1 MSTVAAPFNALYGSA
16 GCAEGVC
23 FHCGLAVPQQQA
35 ITSEIDGA
43 RQAFCC
49 VGCKSVCTAIYEA
62 GLQGFYQRTPQGM
75 LLEPPPVPP
84 NDLSL
89 YDLDGIQGEFVSDL
103 GESRSIYLLIEGM
116 HCAACVWLIEKSM
129 ATLPGIIQASINL
142 SGKRLSVRWDNRL
155 IKLSEII
162 RRLGEVGYGAVPY
175 DPEAV
180 AGVLKKQNRAL
191 LMRMI
196 FAGFA
201 TANIMLVAI
210 ALYNGADKGEFRQL
224 FHWVGLVLATPTL
237 FYSGWHFFRGA
248 WTGLRQL
255 HLTMDVPIVI
265 GTSVTYLYSAYV
277 TLAKPATGEVYF
289 DTVVNLIFVILIGRY
304 LEGSFK
310 QQAMLSTQRLMDL
323 QPRVATVLRD
333 GEEQVV
339 PVRAVQ
345 IGETV
350 LIKPGANIP
359 VDGVVC
365 DGCSAVDEAMLS
377 GESLPVTKQA
387 GSSVSAGTVNG
398 SGMLVVRTACAL
410 KDTALARIIRLVE
423 EAQSSKAPIQRIA
436 DRIVPWFIFVTLLL
450 AAATFIG
457 WLPTNLEM
465 ALMAAT
471 SVLIITCPCALGMA
485 TPLSIAVA
493 SGLGA
498 RRGILVKSGETLETL
513 SSVTHFVFDKTG
525 TLTRGRLQVHQ
536 VTVLPHLQAHAI
548 LRKVAALERYSEHG
562 VAQAILNEAVAQGI
576 TQADRAEANDFVN
589 APGYGVRGT
598 VDGVVVLAGTAAW
611 LARNG
616 IPANMELQRQVA
628 ALEQQAMTCVHV
640 AIGREQ
646 AGFISLADALRP
658 DAKALLD
665 NLRAMGMRLTLL
677 SGDRKAVADSV
688 AAQLGDMDVIAEVL
702 PQDKDQVIRSLQ
714 QRGEKVA
721 MVGDGVNDAPAL
733 IRADV
738 GIAVGSG
745 TDVSVES
752 AGIVLTGSDLDKV
765 RQAMLLSRSTLSII
779 RQNIIMSLTYN
790 AIMVP
795 LAMLGLVTPLVA
807 AIAMPVSSLLVI
819 GNAARRRNTFGRS
832 K

>member
-1 MSTVAAPFNALYGSA
+1 MNTATATFNALSGHQKY
-16 GCAEGVC
+16 AEAAC
-23 FHCGLAVPQQQA
+23 FHCGLAVPQQQT

-43 RQAFCC
+43 RREFCC
-49 VGCKSVCTAIYEA
+49 FGCKSVCAAIYEA
-62 GLQGFYQRTPQGM
+62 GLQGFYQRTPQG
-75 LLEPPPVPP
+75 LLLAPPPVPP
-84 NDLSL
+84 SDLAL
-89 YDLDGIQGEFVSDL
+89 YDLDDIQGEFVSEL
-103 GESRSIYLLIEGM
+103 GDSRSIYLLIEGM

-129 ATLPGIIQASINL
+129 ATLLGIIQASINL
-142 SGKRLSVRWDNRL
+142 SGKRLSVRWDNRQ

-162 RRLGEVGYGAVPY
+162 RRLGEIGYGAVPY

-191 LMRMI
+191 LLRLI

-210 ALYNGADKGEFRQL
+210 ALYSGADRGEFRQL
-224 FHWVGLVLATPTL
+224 FHWVGLALATPTL

-248 WTGLRQL
+248 WTGIKQM

-289 DTVVNLIFVILIGRY
+289 DTVINLIFVILIGRY

-333 GEEQVV
+333 GQEQVV

-345 IGETV
+345 IGESV

-365 DGCSAVDEAMLS
+365 EGNSAVDEAMLS

-387 GSSVSAGTVNG
+387 GSNVSAGTVNG
-398 SGMLVVRTACAL
+398 SGMLRVRTVCAL

-457 WLPTNLEM
+457 WLPVNFET

-498 RRGILVKSGETLETL
+498 RRGILVKNGETLETF
-513 SSVTHFVFDKTG
+513 SGVTHFVFDKTG
-525 TLTRGRLQVHQ
+525 TLTQGRMQVHQ
-536 VTVLPHLQAHAI
+536 LTVLPHWRKYTV
-548 LRKVAALERYSEHG
+548 LRLVAALERYSEHG
-562 VAQAILNEAVAQGI
+562 VAQAILNEAKAQGI
-576 TQADRAEANDFVN
+576 ARVEAHDFSY

-598 VDGVVVLAGTAAW
+598 VDDVEIFAGTAAW
-611 LARNG
+611 LARNDVA
-616 IPANMELQRQVA
+616 ANMELQRQVA
-628 ALEQQAMTCVHV
+628 DLEKQATTCVHV
-640 AIGREQ
+640 AINREHVGYI
-646 AGFISLADALRP
+646 ALADELRN
-658 DAKALLD
+658 DAKTLID

-677 SGDRKAVADSV
+677 SGDRRAVAESV
-688 AAQLGDMDVIAEVL
+688 AAQLGGMEVIAEVL
-702 PQDKDQVIRSLQ
+702 PQDKDQVIQSLQ

-721 MVGDGVNDAPAL
+721 MVGDGINDAPAL
-733 IRADV
+733 SRADV

-745 TDVSVES
+745 TDVSMES
-752 AGIVLTGSDLDKV
+752 ASIVLTGSELDKV
-765 RQAMLLSRSTLSII
+765 RQAILLSRRTLRTI
-779 RQNIIMSLTYN
+779 RQNIILSLAYN
-790 AIMVP
+790 AVMVP

-819 GNAARRRNTFGRS
+819 GNAARLRNSLGKNS
-832 K
+832 

>member
-1 MSTVAAPFNALYGSA
+1 MNTATASLNAPLGYAK
-16 GCAEGVC
+16 CAEAAC
-23 FHCGLAVPQQQA
+23 FHCGLTVPQQQTISA
-35 ITSEIDGA
+35 QIDGA
-43 RQAFCC
+43 RREFCC
-49 VGCKSVCTAIYEA
+49 IGCKSVCAAIYEA

-75 LLEPPPVPP
+75 LLAPPPTPP
-84 NDLSL
+84 GDLTL
-89 YDLDGIQGEFVSDL
+89 YDLDDIQGEFVNEL
-103 GESRSIYLLIEGM
+103 GETRSLYLLIEGM

-129 ATLPGIIQASINL
+129 ATLPGIVQASINL
-142 SGKRLSVRWDNRL
+142 TGKRLSVRWDNRQ

-162 RRLGEVGYGAVPY
+162 RRLGEIGYNAVPY

-191 LMRMI
+191 LLRLI

-210 ALYNGADKGEFRQL
+210 ALYSGADQGEFRQL
-224 FHWVGLVLATPTL
+224 FHWVGFALATPTL
-237 FYSGWHFFRGA
+237 FYSGWNFFRGA
-248 WTGLRQL
+248 WAGIRQM

-265 GTSVTYLYSAYV
+265 GTSLTYLYSTYV
-277 TLAKPATGEVYF
+277 TVAKPVTGEVYF
-289 DTVVNLIFVILIGRY
+289 DTVINLIFVILIGRY

-323 QPRVATVLRD
+323 QPRVATVMRD
-333 GEEQVV
+333 GQEQVV

-365 DGCSAVDEAMLS
+365 EGNSAVDEAMLS
-377 GESLPVTKQA
+377 GESLPVSKQV

-398 SGMLVVRTACAL
+398 SGMLLVRTACAL

-450 AAATFIG
+450 AAATFVG
-457 WLPTNLEM
+457 WLPANFET

-498 RRGILVKSGETLETL
+498 RRGILIKNGETLETF
-513 SSVTHFVFDKTG
+513 SGVTHFVFDKTG
-525 TLTRGRLQVHQ
+525 TLTQGRMQVHQ
-536 VTVLPHLQAHAI
+536 LTVLPHVQAQAV
-548 LRKVAALERYSEHG
+548 LRQVAALERYSEHG
-562 VAQAILNEAVAQGI
+562 VAQAILNEAEAHGI
-576 TQADRAEANDFVN
+576 ARAEAQDFSY
-589 APGYGVRGT
+589 APGYGVRGM
-598 VDGVVVLAGTAAW
+598 VEGVEVLAGTSAW
-611 LARNG
+611 IAHNG
-616 IPANMELQRQVA
+616 IAANMELQRQVA

-640 AIGREQ
+640 ALDREQ
-646 AGFISLADALRP
+646 VGYIALADELRP
-658 DAKALLD
+658 DAKALVD

-677 SGDRKAVADSV
+677 SGDRKAVAESV
-688 AAQLGDMDVIAEVL
+688 AAQLGGMEVIAEVL
-702 PQDKDQVIRSLQ
+702 PQDKDQVIQSLQ

-721 MVGDGVNDAPAL
+721 MVGDGINDAPAL

-738 GIAVGSG
+738 GIAMESG

-752 AGIVLTGSDLDKV
+752 ASIVLTGSDLDKV
-765 RQAMLLSRSTLSII
+765 RQAMLLSRSTLRTI
-779 RQNIIMSLTYN
+779 RQNIILSLAYN
-790 AIMVP
+790 AVMVP
-795 LAMLGLVTPLVA
+795 LAMMGLVTPLVA

-819 GNAARRRNTFGRS
+819 GNAARLRNTLERNP
-832 K
+832 

>member
-1 MSTVAAPFNALYGSA
+1 MNTATASLNASLGYA
-16 GCAEGVC
+16 KCAEAAC
-23 FHCGLAVPQQQA
+23 FHCGLAVPQQQT
-35 ITSEIDGA
+35 ITAQIDGA
-43 RQAFCC
+43 RREFCC
-49 VGCKSVCTAIYEA
+49 IGCQSVCAAIYEA
-62 GLQGFYQRTPQGM
+62 GLQGFYQRTPQGI
-75 LLEPPPVPP
+75 LLAPPPTPP
-84 NDLSL
+84 GNLTL
-89 YDLDGIQGEFVSDL
+89 YDLDDIQGEFVNEL
-103 GESRSIYLLIEGM
+103 GETRSLYLLIEGM

-129 ATLPGIIQASINL
+129 ATLPGIVQASINL
-142 SGKRLSVRWDNRL
+142 TGKRLSVRWDNRQ

-162 RRLGEVGYGAVPY
+162 RRLGEIGYNAVPY

-191 LMRMI
+191 LLRLI

-210 ALYNGADKGEFRQL
+210 ALYSGADQGEFRQL
-224 FHWVGLVLATPTL
+224 FHWVGLALATPTL
-237 FYSGWHFFRGA
+237 FYSGGHFFRGA
-248 WTGLRQL
+248 WTGIKQL

-265 GTSVTYLYSAYV
+265 GTSLTYLYSTYV
-277 TLAKPATGEVYF
+277 TLAKPVTGEVYF
-289 DTVVNLIFVILIGRY
+289 DTVINLIFVILIGRY

-323 QPRVATVLRD
+323 QPRVATVMRN
-333 GEEQVV
+333 GQEQVV

-345 IGETV
+345 IGEIV

-365 DGCSAVDEAMLS
+365 EGSSAVDEAMLS
-377 GESLPVTKQA
+377 GESLPVAKQVD
-387 GSSVSAGTVNG
+387 SNVSAGTVNG
-398 SGMLVVRTACAL
+398 SGMLLVRTACAL
-410 KDTALARIIRLVE
+410 NDTALARIIRLVE

-450 AAATFIG
+450 AAATFVG
-457 WLPTNLEM
+457 WLPVNLET

-498 RRGILVKSGETLETL
+498 RRGILIKNGETLETL
-513 SSVTHFVFDKTG
+513 SGVTHFVFDKTG
-525 TLTRGRLQVHQ
+525 TLTQGRMQVHQ
-536 VTVLPHLQAHAI
+536 ITVLPHFKAQEM
-548 LRKVAALERYSEHG
+548 LRQVAALERYAEHG
-562 VAQAILNEAVAQGI
+562 VAQAILKEAEVRGI
-576 TQADRAEANDFVN
+576 TRAEAQDFSY

-598 VDGVVVLAGTAAW
+598 VDGVEVLAGTAAW
-611 LARNG
+611 LVRNG
-616 IPANMELQRQVA
+616 ISINVELQRQVA
-628 ALEQQAMTCVHV
+628 ELEQRAMTCVHLAV
-640 AIGREQ
+640 GHEQ
-646 AGFISLADALRP
+646 VGYIALADELRP
-658 DAKALLD
+658 DAKVLIE

-677 SGDRKAVADSV
+677 SGDRKAVAESV
-688 AAQLGDMDVIAEVL
+688 AAQLGGMDVIAEVL
-702 PQDKDQVIRSLQ
+702 PQDKDQVIQSLQ

-721 MVGDGVNDAPAL
+721 MVGDGINDAPAL

-752 AGIVLTGSDLDKV
+752 ASIVLTGSELDKV
-765 RQAMLLSRSTLSII
+765 RQAMLLSRRTLHTI
-779 RQNIIMSLTYN
+779 RQNIILSLTYN
-790 AIMVP
+790 AVMVP
-795 LAMLGLVTPLVA
+795 LAMMGLVTPLVA

-819 GNAARRRNTFGRS
+819 GNAARLRNILERNS
-832 K
+832 